1 MDLDGEFFTS
11 TERVL
16 VSPASGVFVP
26 LDRLSATVE
35 AGATIGLIRS
45 ADTDV
50 PLISPVGGEV
60 VSIDAVAGQ
69 RIMVHERVGWMRSL
83 SA

>member
-1 MDLDGEFFTS
+1 MDLDGEFLS
-11 TERVL
+11 SDERVL

-26 LDRLSATVE
+26 VHRPSSTVE
-35 AGATIGLIRS
+35 VGATIGLIRS
-45 ADTDV
+45 ADTEV
-50 PLISPVGGEV
+50 PLVSPFGGEV

-69 RIMVHERVGWMRSL
+69 RIMLHERVGWMRAL